1 MATSLVSFYHSGQW
15 QPQQTR
21 SAGVGGVVVGMAG
34 IRSRSYGNTLI
45 YGFNSIVQALNAKVY
60 GNGTQTLVLSHG
72 LGTDQIAWHFL
83 IPHLTCFFKVV
94 IYDLASSP
102 NAEPKLYN
110 ATTYSNFDSYASDL
124 LCLMDEMN
132 VSKAVF
138 MGQSMSAMIVFGRG
152 RGKRRKKPKTKMKK
166 QRPWRC
172 ARN

>member
-21 SAGVGGVVVGMAG
+21 SAGVGGEDGGVDRAALTF
-34 IRSRSYGNTLI
+34 IKE
-45 YGFNSIVQALNAKVY
+45 ALNAKVY